1 MLRFRRMTALLS
13 ASFLLQW
20 MLVGSGVLC
29 GAQATAGAQTSARQ
43 PGDGRTMH
51 AAHAMRS
58 PATRAHSMQ
67 PATSTRLLDLDGC
80 PGMTGHACKA
90 PSAPSSSQCVSMDS
104 CVSTAAA
111 LPPSLVDASKPTRLP
126 AVLQTTAL
134 LPAGTLGPEPPP
146 PRA

>member
-1 MLRFRRMTALLS
+1 MLRLRRVTALLS

-29 GAQATAGAQTSARQ
+29 GTQSTARAQTSERQ
-43 PGDGRTMH
+43 LGAGRTVH

-58 PATRAHSMQ
+58 PATRARSME

-80 PGMTGHACKA
+80 PGMTGHGCGA

-104 CVSTAAA
+104 CASTAAA
-111 LPPSLVDASKPTRLP
+111 LAPSLVDAFQPTRL
-126 AVLQTTAL
+126 AVVLQTTAS
-134 LPAGTLGPEPPP
+134 LPFGTLGPEPPP